1 MVFGPTRGDEFSQLL
16 ADGRAEGAAGA
27 LTVTEERARLVDFS
41 QPFATEVNEVV
52 INGPEIPA
60 GTGFD
65 ALAATEIHV
74 RPSSSYFTHLAAL
87 NAARGEAGEA
97 ALTVVAARSEGGRAG
112 EGEVSTVGCR
122 VWPCHYKRKNI
133 EHWRC

>member
-52 INGPEIPA
+52 ITGPEIPA

-87 NAARGEAGEA
+87 TAARGDAGEA
-97 ALTVVAARSEGGRAG
+97 ALTVVAADAIPNTKDLT
-112 EGEVSTVGCR
+112 EVVNVGVCVAPVAPVGLAR
-122 VWPCHYKRKNI
+122 F
-133 EHWRC
+133 

>member
-52 INGPEIPA
+52 ITGPVIPP

-74 RPSSSYFTHLAAL
+74 RPST
-87 NAARGEAGEA
+87 
-97 ALTVVAARSEGGRAG
+97 RSE
-112 EGEVSTVGCR
+112 
-122 VWPCHYKRKNI
+122 
-133 EHWRC
+133 EHTSDLPSLIPFSFSFFCFIKYFLFFSLSSFFFLFFSLLFFLLFFFFFF